1 MASSLFSFSLVLT
14 LLFLV
19 SRVEGLQYSSN
30 TTNNLND
37 YMPEPSSL
45 TDGIHSLVTVNAAEA
60 RVAALCHVTCIN
72 YFLRSLSGNGSGNS
86 SNSTTPG
93 PMVTPSPTPGEE
105 PSEEPMMMMP
115 VCLLY
120 SYLHNKPVLYDENV
134 SIHRE
139 CIRSAVAPTKER

>member
-1 MASSLFSFSLVLT
+1 MPSSTVSYSRLVLA
-14 LLFLV
+14 LALV
-19 SRVEGLQYSSN
+19 SRVASLQCSSSN
-30 TTNNLND
+30 ITND
-37 YMPEPSSL
+37 YAPEPSSL
-45 TDGIHSLVTVNAAEA
+45 NDGIHSLVTVNAEEA

-72 YFLRSLSGNGSGNS
+72 YFLRSLSGNS
-86 SNSTTPG
+86 SNSITPG
-93 PMVTPSPTPGEE
+93 PTATPGEE

-120 SYLHNKPVLYDENV
+120 SYLHDKPVLYDENV